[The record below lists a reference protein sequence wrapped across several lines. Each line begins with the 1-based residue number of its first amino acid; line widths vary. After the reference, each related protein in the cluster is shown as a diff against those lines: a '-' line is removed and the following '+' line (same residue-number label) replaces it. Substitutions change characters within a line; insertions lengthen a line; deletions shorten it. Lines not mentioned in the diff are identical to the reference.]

1 MGGWGTQY
9 RALSINRATEP
20 ASKCRPEYPVTP
32 IRPAPWRRFLSR
44 TAIGSACAAST
55 LPEPAPKPKNKIAA
69 QIATF
74 LRLGI
79 VAWPPIADR
88 SAKAQEISRKNEP
101 FPLFGDRKESLIE
114 KKLQRSQDF
123 CFLTRKIAATGR
135 NAGWHAERTQRPT
148 LCAAYR
154 TGMRWRNFTI
164 MYARAD
170 KTRLS
175 GEIALKRSLGQGFQ
189 LVFSTFETN
198 LAKISVPTVHFSVI
212 SPESPT
218 FRTQEYKI
226 ARF

>member
-1 MGGWGTQY
+1 MACGAHGGG
-9 RALSINRATEP
+9 RDGR
-20 ASKCRPEYPVTP
+20 
-32 IRPAPWRRFLSR
+32 
-44 TAIGSACAAST
+44 
-55 LPEPAPKPKNKIAA
+55 
-69 QIATF
+69 
-74 LRLGI
+74 
-79 VAWPPIADR
+79 
-88 SAKAQEISRKNEP
+88 
-101 FPLFGDRKESLIE
+101 
-114 KKLQRSQDF
+114 
-123 CFLTRKIAATGR
+123 TGR
-135 NAGWHAERTQRPT
+135 NAEWHAERTQRPT
-148 LCAAYR
+148 LYAAYR